1 MKTKTK
7 TLTVKFGRIPEL
19 EALKRKV
26 QNEEIRRKAEEA
38 NKLEED
44 RLRRVR
50 VAKRAEMERDRTDFR
65 SKQQDYFRRVFG
77 PAYKPA
83 A

>member
-1 MKTKTK
+1 MKK
-7 TLTVKFGRIPEL
+7 LTVKFGRIPEL
-19 EALKRKV
+19 EALRR
-26 QNEEIRRKAEEA
+26 QIQDEEIRRKAEEA

-50 VAKRAEMERDRTDFR
+50 AAKRADMERDRTDFR
-65 SKQQDYFRRVFG
+65 SKQQEYFRRVFG